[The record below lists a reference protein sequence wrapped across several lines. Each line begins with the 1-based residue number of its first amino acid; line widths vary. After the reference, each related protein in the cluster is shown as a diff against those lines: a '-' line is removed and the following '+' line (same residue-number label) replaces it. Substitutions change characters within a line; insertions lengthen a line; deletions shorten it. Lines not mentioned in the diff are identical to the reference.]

1 MLKMVFIFDLQEFRS
16 LVQQL
21 GKLATEPGLDNQN
34 YTCKG
39 CDHPVGMNFGKAK

>member
-1 MLKMVFIFDLQEFRS
+1 MLKIVLICDLQEFIN

-34 YTCKG
+34 YACKACG
-39 CDHPVGMNFGKAK
+39 HPVGMNFGKAK